1 LVKVLL
7 DQTLRDHHHIV
18 LQGMS
23 YIVKHLAQDC
33 VEFLPVIIPPLM
45 ILIKSNDQ
53 DLIFDLYQCLYAIIA
68 SVPASINKFSDII
81 FETINEVIVTQS
93 IQVLEL
99 IKLLNINCK
108 EMLTTD
114 MFLLLPKVLQL
125 VEYKRA
131 HDVQVAIKAVNT
143 IGDFQISILSNYLYI
158 IIPMLLR
165 ICSNGVSPDEIKLNI
180 EVLKTIDTLKNCQT
194 FREHMGQIIH
204 SLLQVME
211 THISQIPY
219 VTQILELITNIAEK
233 LTIDFAPYIPLIQ
246 KAIRRNKLTFER
258 FDVQVEIITKIN
270 PINLFQ

>member
-1 LVKVLL
+1 
-7 DQTLRDHHHIV
+7 
-18 LQGMS
+18 MS

-143 IGDFQISILSNYLYI
+143 IGDFHISILSNYLYI

-165 ICSNGVSPDEIKLNI
+165 ICSNGVSAEEIKLNI
-180 EVLKTIDTLKNCQT
+180 EVLKTIDTKYGVLNKLGEIDKT
-194 FREHMGQIIH
+194 Y
-204 SLLQVME
+204 SVKAKA
-211 THISQIPY
+211 
-219 VTQILELITNIAEK
+219 TNIAEK
-233 LTIDFAPYIPLIQ
+233 VTTYAQEVDKTYHL
-246 KAIRRNKLTFER
+246 KER
-258 FDVQVEIITKIN
+258 FDKVTAWV
-270 PINLFQ
+270 LSY